1 MPMLKLR
8 AGVLP
13 AILLVMLLLPAA
25 ALAQTPTR
33 SMKLNQIRG
42 SGWPAVAVNFNL
54 RSLNNTPLGDIKPDQ
69 FVIEENGVAHRAI
82 GSPAK
87 TQQTTPRCPC
97 LRGPQRYSAAAV
109 VILGADELS
118 GIALGPPAANH
129 PRMRRGCR
137 NSVGSAV

>member
-1 MPMLKLR
+1 MLKLR

-69 FVIEENGVAHRAI
+69 FVIASWKLWMYA
-82 GSPAK
+82 A
-87 TQQTTPRCPC
+87 TTKM
-97 LRGPQRYSAAAV
+97 Q
-109 VILGADELS
+109 
-118 GIALGPPAANH
+118 
-129 PRMRRGCR
+129 
-137 NSVGSAV
+137 